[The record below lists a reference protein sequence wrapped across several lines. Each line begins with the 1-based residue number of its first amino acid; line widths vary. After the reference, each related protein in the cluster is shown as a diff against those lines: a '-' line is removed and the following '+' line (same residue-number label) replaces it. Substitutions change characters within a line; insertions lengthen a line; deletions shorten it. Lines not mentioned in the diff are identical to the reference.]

1 MWLQLSTFALLPI
14 IIIQG
19 VKVRKD
25 TPRLIEASGDR
36 DGLAGQ
42 GDPLSL
48 LILGDSAAAGVGVE
62 TQQDALSGAI
72 MSQLKN
78 EYTLQWK
85 LHAKTGDTTKQ
96 VYQAVQ
102 QLEHKKYD
110 IVITSIGVNDV
121 TKLTSAKSWIKQQKQ
136 LFTQIQKQFQ
146 PKLIIVSG
154 VPLMQ
159 HFPALPNPLAWL
171 FGKYAEQMN
180 QTLQQWLAPQSQFR
194 FIQYD
199 IESFQAMDLPMASDG
214 FHPSKEIYA
223 IWGQQVATLIRQTF
237 NSSS

>member
-1 MWLQLSTFALLPI
+1 MWLKLSTLALLPVLF
-14 IIIQG
+14 IQG
-19 VKVRKD
+19 TKVRKN
-25 TPRLIEASGDR
+25 TPHLMEASGER
-36 DGLAGQ
+36 EGLIGQ
-42 GDPLSL
+42 GKPLSL

-72 MSQLKN
+72 ISELKS
-78 EYTLQWK
+78 EYILQWK

-96 VYQAVQ
+96 VHQALQ
-102 QLEHKKYD
+102 RLEQRKYD
-110 IVITSIGVNDV
+110 VVVTSIGVNDV

-136 LFTQIQKQFQ
+136 LFTQIQNHFQ

-154 VPLMQ
+154 VPPMQ
-159 HFPALPNPLAWL
+159 HFPALPDPLAWL

-180 QTLQQWLAPQSQFR
+180 QALQRWLAPQSQFR

-199 IESFQAMDLPMASDG
+199 IENFQAMNLPMASDG

-223 IWGQQVATLIRQTF
+223 IWGQQIAALVRQTF
-237 NSSS
+237 NA